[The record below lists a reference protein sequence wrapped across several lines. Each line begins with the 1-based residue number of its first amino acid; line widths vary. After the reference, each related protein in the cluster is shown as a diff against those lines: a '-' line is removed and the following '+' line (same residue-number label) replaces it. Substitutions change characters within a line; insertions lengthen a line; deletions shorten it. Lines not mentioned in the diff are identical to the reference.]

1 MSADGPSGGRGR
13 VRVGLVVV
21 HGVGET
27 EPGYCVNALLDTL
40 AATKPG
46 YSASASNEY
55 NRIAETEIDTPA
67 PVFPVIRRGAAHTSG
82 IEIEAVELHWADLT
96 AIQPGRVNTLLGLFR
111 VIFESHHL
119 VDAMLDKSRD
129 ATSWILRKI
138 LWIAGWLLR
147 GPSAALTIATS
158 ALCALFLFE
167 PVGLSAN
174 LVGAKAQVLIVQG
187 VLLLGAVYVF
197 YRIVRQHDH
206 SWYDPVFWLAV
217 MAFTI
222 FVFAF
227 NGSLLWLLDF
237 VPDLRTGPARMT
249 AAAPNIDCAAVDAA
263 AGCYINGLYKV
274 IIWGWRIW
282 GALLLLATAF
292 LAAALGRS
300 RKTGNRSGL
309 ATLSTSI
316 AILIM
321 QFLLWTTVVV
331 SVIYPMLN
339 RAETISTL
347 KAARPYIARAIHSG
361 EIKSDGQVAK
371 LVQVPDIE
379 LDWIGRF
386 KFIYAAAA
394 LTVLLFLA
402 SAWILMELRRRR
414 ARAGLDDVERTAE
427 RMPRLLFNPFLVGL
441 LIAAFVVVFALVF
454 IQPYLDSND
463 VFISLRNLILPV
475 AAVVALIL
483 PFFFGHRIANVVHIA
498 RDLID
503 HHYQPRLEVA
513 AYFFP
518 SVFRARYERPRRARI
533 QGRLKLVLERFVQN
547 QSYDGVIFVAH
558 SQGSVVVYDY
568 LRDNGPGYAELG
580 DAAPALLTFGSPL
593 GSVYQKYFHEY
604 AATKAVP
611 LGIASRLK
619 CWINLYR
626 VDDYIGGRI
635 VPPPGLRVDNHVMGL
650 GGHTGYWTEPEVA
663 EALDAILTG
672 KVADATKPPPLPPQP
687 DTPSA
692 LTPVHAMR

>member
-46 YSASASNEY
+46 YSVSASNEY
-55 NRIAETEIDTPA
+55 NRISEPEIETPA

-82 IEIEAVELHWADLT
+82 MEIEAVELHWADLT

-129 ATSWILRKI
+129 ATTWILRKI

-158 ALCALFLFE
+158 AICALFLFE

-174 LVGAKAQVLIVQG
+174 VMGAKTQVLIVEG
-187 VLLLGAVYVF
+187 VLFLGAVYVF
-197 YRIVRQHDH
+197 YRIVRHHDY
-206 SWYDPVFWLAV
+206 SWYDTVFWLAA
-217 MAFTI
+217 MSFIIFAAAFY
-222 FVFAF
+222 
-227 NGSLLWLLDF
+227 GRLLWLLDF
-237 VPDLRTGPARMT
+237 VPDLRTGPARQAT
-249 AAAPNIDCAAVDAA
+249 VQNVDCAAVGAA

-282 GALLLLATAF
+282 GGLLLLATAF

-300 RKTGNRSGL
+300 RKTGDRSRL

-316 AILIM
+316 AILIT

-347 KAARPYIARAIHSG
+347 KAARPYIARAIDSG

-394 LTVLLFLA
+394 LTVLLFLVA
-402 SAWILMELRRRR
+402 AWTLMELRRRR
-414 ARAGLDDVERTAE
+414 ARSGLDDLDRTAR
-427 RMPRLLFNPFLVGL
+427 RMPRLLFNPALVGL
-441 LIAAFVVVFALVF
+441 LIVAFVVVFALVF

-463 VFISLRNLILPV
+463 VFVSLRNLILPV
-475 AAVVALIL
+475 AAVAALIL
-483 PFFFGHRIANVVHIA
+483 PFFFGRRIANVVHIA

-518 SVFRARYERPRRARI
+518 AVFRARYERPRRARI
-533 QGRLKLVLERFVQN
+533 QGRLKLVLQRFVQN
-547 QSYDGVIFVAH
+547 QGYAGVVFVAH

-568 LRDNGPGYAELG
+568 LRDNGPGFAELG

-604 AATKAVP
+604 AATKIVP

-672 KVADATKPPPLPPQP
+672 KVADATKPPPLPPA
-687 DTPSA
+687 TPSA
-692 LTPVHAMR
+692 SLPVRAMRDV